1 MLNAHKEPI
10 VSVLFYFKKG
20 TNAMNIQKRLLE
32 LSDEKNADF
41 SAKLTPGIDREKFLG
56 VRIPAS
62 RKLAKEIIKENKH
75 KDFLNSLPHKYYDE
89 NILHSIL
96 ISEIKDYDECIECVD
111 EFLPYVDNWA
121 VCDTMS
127 PKAFKNKH
135 ERLMND
141 ILRWVDSDQT
151 YTIRFG
157 LKILMAHFLD
167 NDFKKEYLEIPAKI
181 KSDEYYI
188 NMMIAWFYA
197 TALAKQWNSTIVYIE
212 NGVLD
217 KWVHNKA
224 IQKARESYR
233 ITAEQKEYLKSLK
246 K

>member
-1 MLNAHKEPI
+1 
-10 VSVLFYFKKG
+10 
-20 TNAMNIQKRLLE
+20 MNIQKRLFE

-62 RKLAKEIIKENKH
+62 RKLAKEIIKENEH

-96 ISEIKDYDECIECVD
+96 ISEIKDYDECIKYID
-111 EFLPYVDNWA
+111 EFLPYVNNWA

-157 LKILMAHFLD
+157 LKMLMAHFLG
-167 NDFKKEYLEIPAKI
+167 NDFKNEYLKIPAKI

-197 TALAKQWNSTIVYIE
+197 TALAKQWDSIIVYIE

-233 ITAEQKEYLKSLK
+233 ITVEQKEYLKSLK

>member
-1 MLNAHKEPI
+1 
-10 VSVLFYFKKG
+10 
-20 TNAMNIQKRLLE
+20 MNIQKRLFE

-62 RKLAKEIIKENKH
+62 RKLAKEIIKENEH

-96 ISEIKDYDECIECVD
+96 ISEIKDYDECIKYID

-157 LKILMAHFLD
+157 LKMLMAHFLD
-167 NDFKKEYLEIPAKI
+167 NDFKNEYLKIPAKI

-197 TALAKQWNSTIVYIE
+197 TALAKQWDSTIVYIE

>member
-1 MLNAHKEPI
+1 
-10 VSVLFYFKKG
+10 
-20 TNAMNIQKRLLE
+20 MNIQKRLFE

-62 RKLAKEIIKENKH
+62 RKLAKEIIKENEH

-96 ISEIKDYDECIECVD
+96 ISEIKDYDECIKYID

-157 LKILMAHFLD
+157 LKMLMAHFLG
-167 NDFKKEYLEIPAKI
+167 NDFKNEYLKIPAKI

-197 TALAKQWNSTIVYIE
+197 TALAKQWDSIIVYIE

>member
-1 MLNAHKEPI
+1 MD
-10 VSVLFYFKKG
+10 
-20 TNAMNIQKRLLE
+20 IQKRLLE

-62 RKLAKEIIKENKH
+62 RKLAKEIIKENEH
-75 KDFLNSLPHKYYDE
+75 KDFLNNLPHKYYDE

-96 ISEIKDYDECIECVD
+96 ISEIKGYDECIKYID

-197 TALAKQWNSTIVYIE
+197 TALAKQWDSTIVYIE

>member
-1 MLNAHKEPI
+1 
-10 VSVLFYFKKG
+10 
-20 TNAMNIQKRLLE
+20 MNIQKRLFE

-62 RKLAKEIIKENKH
+62 RKLAKEIIKENEH

-96 ISEIKDYDECIECVD
+96 ISEIKDYDECIKYVD
-111 EFLPYVDNWA
+111 EFLPYVNNWA

-167 NDFKKEYLEIPAKI
+167 NDFKNEYLKIPAKI

-197 TALAKQWNSTIVYIE
+197 TALAKQWDNTIVFIE

-233 ITAEQKEYLKSLK
+233 ITAEQKEYLKSMK

>member
-1 MLNAHKEPI
+1 
-10 VSVLFYFKKG
+10 
-20 TNAMNIQKRLLE
+20 MNIQKRLLE

-62 RKLAKEIIKENKH
+62 RKLAKEIIKENEH
-75 KDFLNSLPHKYYDE
+75 KNFLNSLPHKYYDE

-96 ISEIKDYDECIECVD
+96 ISEIKDYDECIKYID

-135 ERLMND
+135 ERLMNN

-197 TALAKQWNSTIVYIE
+197 TALAKQWDSTIVYIE

-233 ITAEQKEYLKSLK
+233 ITAEQKKYLKSLK

>member
-1 MLNAHKEPI
+1 
-10 VSVLFYFKKG
+10 
-20 TNAMNIQKRLLE
+20 MNIQKRLFE

-62 RKLAKEIIKENKH
+62 RKLAKEIIKENEH

-96 ISEIKDYDECIECVD
+96 ISEIKDYDECIKYVD
-111 EFLPYVDNWA
+111 DFLPYVDNWA

-167 NDFKKEYLEIPAKI
+167 NDFKNEYLKIPAKI

-197 TALAKQWNSTIVYIE
+197 TALAKQWDSTIVYIE

>member
-1 MLNAHKEPI
+1 
-10 VSVLFYFKKG
+10 
-20 TNAMNIQKRLLE
+20 MNIQKRLLE

-62 RKLAKEIIKENKH
+62 RKLAKEIIKGNEH

-96 ISEIKDYDECIECVD
+96 ISEIKDYDECIKYID

-157 LKILMAHFLD
+157 LKMLMTHFLD

-197 TALAKQWNSTIVYIE
+197 TALAKQWDSTIVYIE

-233 ITAEQKEYLKSLK
+233 ITAEQKKYLKSLK

>member
-1 MLNAHKEPI
+1 
-10 VSVLFYFKKG
+10 
-20 TNAMNIQKRLLE
+20 MNIQKRLLE

-62 RKLAKEIIKENKH
+62 RKLAKEIIKENEH

-96 ISEIKDYDECIECVD
+96 ISEIKDYDECIKYID

-197 TALAKQWNSTIVYIE
+197 TALAKQWDSTIVYIE

-233 ITAEQKEYLKSLK
+233 ITTEQKEYLKSLK

>member
-1 MLNAHKEPI
+1 
-10 VSVLFYFKKG
+10 
-20 TNAMNIQKRLLE
+20 MNIQKRLLE

-62 RKLAKEIIKENKH
+62 RKLAKEIIKENEH

-96 ISEIKDYDECIECVD
+96 ISEIKDYDECIKYID
-111 EFLPYVDNWA
+111 EFLPYVNNWA

-167 NDFKKEYLEIPAKI
+167 NDFKNEYLKIPAKI

-197 TALAKQWNSTIVYIE
+197 TALAKQWDSTIVYIE

-233 ITAEQKEYLKSLK
+233 ITDEQKEYLKSLK

>member
-1 MLNAHKEPI
+1 
-10 VSVLFYFKKG
+10 
-20 TNAMNIQKRLLE
+20 MNIQKRLLE

-62 RKLAKEIIKENKH
+62 RKLAKEIIKENEH

-96 ISEIKDYDECIECVD
+96 ISEIKDYDECIKYVD

-181 KSDEYYI
+181 RSDEYYI

-224 IQKARESYR
+224 IKKARESYR

>member
-1 MLNAHKEPI
+1 
-10 VSVLFYFKKG
+10 
-20 TNAMNIQKRLLE
+20 MNIQKRLFE
-32 LSDEKNADF
+32 LSDEKNSDF

-62 RKLAKEIIKENKH
+62 RKLAKEIIKENEH

-96 ISEIKDYDECIECVD
+96 ISEIKDYDECIKYVD

-157 LKILMAHFLD
+157 LKMLMAHFLD
-167 NDFKKEYLEIPAKI
+167 NDFKNEYLKIPAKI

-197 TALAKQWNSTIVYIE
+197 TALAKQWDSTIVYIE

>member
-1 MLNAHKEPI
+1 
-10 VSVLFYFKKG
+10 
-20 TNAMNIQKRLLE
+20 MNIQKRLFE

-62 RKLAKEIIKENKH
+62 RKLAKEIIKENEH

-96 ISEIKDYDECIECVD
+96 ISEIKDYDECIKYVD

-167 NDFKKEYLEIPAKI
+167 NDFKNEYLKIPAKI

-197 TALAKQWNSTIVYIE
+197 TALAKQWDNTIVFIE

>member
-1 MLNAHKEPI
+1 
-10 VSVLFYFKKG
+10 
-20 TNAMNIQKRLLE
+20 MNIQKRLLE

-62 RKLAKEIIKENKH
+62 RKLAKEIIKENEH
-75 KDFLNSLPHKYYDE
+75 KNFLNSLPHKYYDE

-96 ISEIKDYDECIECVD
+96 ISEIKDYDECIKYID

-135 ERLMND
+135 KRLMNN

-197 TALAKQWNSTIVYIE
+197 TALAKQWDSTIVYIE

-217 KWVHNKA
+217 KWMHNKA

-233 ITAEQKEYLKSLK
+233 ITTEQKEYLKSLK

>member
-1 MLNAHKEPI
+1 
-10 VSVLFYFKKG
+10 
-20 TNAMNIQKRLLE
+20 MNIQKRLFE

-62 RKLAKEIIKENKH
+62 RKLAKEIIKENEH

-96 ISEIKDYDECIECVD
+96 ISEIKDYDECIKYVD
-111 EFLPYVDNWA
+111 EFLPYVNNWA

-167 NDFKKEYLEIPAKI
+167 NDFKNEYLKIPAKI

-197 TALAKQWNSTIVYIE
+197 TALAKQWDNTIVFIE

>member
-1 MLNAHKEPI
+1 
-10 VSVLFYFKKG
+10 
-20 TNAMNIQKRLLE
+20 MNIQKRLLE
-32 LSDEKNADF
+32 LSDETNADF

-62 RKLAKEIIKENKH
+62 RKLAKEIIKENEH

-96 ISEIKDYDECIECVD
+96 ISEIKDYGECIKYID

-127 PKAFKNKH
+127 PKAFKNEH

-151 YTIRFG
+151 YAIRFG
-157 LKILMAHFLD
+157 LKMLMAHFLD

-197 TALAKQWNSTIVYIE
+197 TALAKQWDSTIVYIE

-233 ITAEQKEYLKSLK
+233 ITTEQKEHLKSLK

>member
-1 MLNAHKEPI
+1 
-10 VSVLFYFKKG
+10 
-20 TNAMNIQKRLLE
+20 MNIQKRLLE

-62 RKLAKEIIKENKH
+62 RKLAKEIIKENEH
-75 KDFLNSLPHKYYDE
+75 KNFLNSLPHKYYDE

-96 ISEIKDYDECIECVD
+96 ISEIKDYDECIKYID

-135 ERLMND
+135 ERLMNE

-167 NDFKKEYLEIPAKI
+167 NDFKKEYLKIPAKI

-188 NMMIAWFYA
+188 NMMIAWYFA
-197 TALAKQWNSTIVYIE
+197 TALAKQYDDAIKVIE
-212 NGVLD
+212 NRRLD
-217 KWVHNKA
+217 PWTHNKA
-224 IQKARESYR
+224 IQKAIESYR
-233 ITAEQKEYLKSLK
+233 IDKGTKDYLRLLK
-246 K
+246 IKG

>member
-1 MLNAHKEPI
+1 
-10 VSVLFYFKKG
+10 
-20 TNAMNIQKRLLE
+20 MNIQKRLFE

-62 RKLAKEIIKENKH
+62 RKLAKEIIKENEH

-96 ISEIKDYDECIECVD
+96 ISEIKDYDECIKYVD

-157 LKILMAHFLD
+157 LKMLMAHFLG

-197 TALAKQWNSTIVYIE
+197 TALAKQWDSTIVYIE

>member
-1 MLNAHKEPI
+1 
-10 VSVLFYFKKG
+10 
-20 TNAMNIQKRLLE
+20 MNIQKRLLE

-62 RKLAKEIIKENKH
+62 RKLAKEIIKENEH

-96 ISEIKDYDECIECVD
+96 ISEIKDYDECIKYVD

-167 NDFKKEYLEIPAKI
+167 NDFKNEYLKIPAKI

-197 TALAKQWNSTIVYIE
+197 TALAKQWDSTIVYIE
-212 NGVLD
+212 NGILD

-224 IQKARESYR
+224 IQKAQESYR

>member
-1 MLNAHKEPI
+1 
-10 VSVLFYFKKG
+10 
-20 TNAMNIQKRLLE
+20 MNIQKRLFE

-41 SAKLTPGIDREKFLG
+41 SAKLTPGIDREKFLC

-62 RKLAKEIIKENKH
+62 RKLAKEIIKENEH

-96 ISEIKDYDECIECVD
+96 ISEIKDYDECIKYVD
-111 EFLPYVDNWA
+111 EFLPYVNNWA

-167 NDFKKEYLEIPAKI
+167 NDFKNEYLKIPAKI

-197 TALAKQWNSTIVYIE
+197 TALAKQWDSIIVYIE

>member
-1 MLNAHKEPI
+1 
-10 VSVLFYFKKG
+10 
-20 TNAMNIQKRLLE
+20 MNIQKKLLE

-75 KDFLNSLPHKYYDE
+75 KVFLNSLPHKYYDE

-96 ISEIKDYDECIECVD
+96 ISEIKDYDECIKYINV
-111 EFLPYVDNWA
+111 FLPYVDNWA

-197 TALAKQWNSTIVYIE
+197 TALAKQWDSTIVYIE

-233 ITAEQKEYLKSLK
+233 ITDEQKEYLKTLK

>member
-1 MLNAHKEPI
+1 
-10 VSVLFYFKKG
+10 
-20 TNAMNIQKRLLE
+20 MNIQKRLLE

-62 RKLAKEIIKENKH
+62 RKLAKEIIKGNEY

-96 ISEIKDYDECIECVD
+96 ISEIKDYDECVKYID

-127 PKAFKNKH
+127 PKIFKGEHK
-135 ERLMND
+135 RLMSD
-141 ILRWVDSDQT
+141 ILRWVNSDQT

-157 LKILMAHFLD
+157 LEILMSHFLD
-167 NDFKKEYLEIPAKI
+167 NDFKNEYLEIPARI
-181 KSDEYYI
+181 KSNEYYI
-188 NMMIAWFYA
+188 NMMIAWFFA
-197 TALAKQWNSTIVYIE
+197 TALAKQWDSTIVYIE

-217 KWVHNKA
+217 KWVHNKT

>member
-1 MLNAHKEPI
+1 M
-10 VSVLFYFKKG
+10 
-20 TNAMNIQKRLLE
+20 
-32 LSDEKNADF
+32 KNADF

-62 RKLAKEIIKENKH
+62 RKLAKEIIKENEH

-96 ISEIKDYDECIECVD
+96 ISEIKDYDECIKYID
-111 EFLPYVDNWA
+111 EFLPYVNNWA

-157 LKILMAHFLD
+157 LKMLMAHFLG
-167 NDFKKEYLEIPAKI
+167 NDFKNEYLKIPAKI

-197 TALAKQWNSTIVYIE
+197 TALAKQWDSIIVYIE

>member
-1 MLNAHKEPI
+1 
-10 VSVLFYFKKG
+10 
-20 TNAMNIQKRLLE
+20 MNIQKRLFE

-62 RKLAKEIIKENKH
+62 RKLAKEIIKENEH

-96 ISEIKDYDECIECVD
+96 ISEIKDYDECIKYVD

-121 VCDTMS
+121 VCDTIS

-167 NDFKKEYLEIPAKI
+167 NDFKNEYLKIPAKI

-197 TALAKQWNSTIVYIE
+197 TALAKQWDSTIVYIE

-246 K
+246 KRC

>member
-1 MLNAHKEPI
+1 
-10 VSVLFYFKKG
+10 
-20 TNAMNIQKRLLE
+20 MNIQKRLFE

-62 RKLAKEIIKENKH
+62 RKLAKEIIKENEH

-89 NILHSIL
+89 NIMHSIL
-96 ISEIKDYDECIECVD
+96 ISEIKDYDECIKYVD

-167 NDFKKEYLEIPAKI
+167 NDFKNEYLKIPAKI

-197 TALAKQWNSTIVYIE
+197 TALAKQWDSTIVYIE

>member
-1 MLNAHKEPI
+1 
-10 VSVLFYFKKG
+10 
-20 TNAMNIQKRLLE
+20 MNIQKRLFE

-62 RKLAKEIIKENKH
+62 RKLAKEIIKENEH

-96 ISEIKDYDECIECVD
+96 ISEIKDYNECIKYID

-167 NDFKKEYLEIPAKI
+167 NDFKNEYLKIPAKI

>member
-1 MLNAHKEPI
+1 
-10 VSVLFYFKKG
+10 
-20 TNAMNIQKRLLE
+20 MNIQKRLFE

-62 RKLAKEIIKENKH
+62 RKLAKEIIKENEH

-96 ISEIKDYDECIECVD
+96 ISEIKDYDECIKYID
-111 EFLPYVDNWA
+111 EFLPYVNNWA

-167 NDFKKEYLEIPAKI
+167 NDFKNEYLKIPAKI

-197 TALAKQWNSTIVYIE
+197 TALAKQWDNTIVFIE

-233 ITAEQKEYLKSLK
+233 ITAEQKEYLKSMK

>member
-1 MLNAHKEPI
+1 
-10 VSVLFYFKKG
+10 
-20 TNAMNIQKRLLE
+20 MNIQKRLFE

-41 SAKLTPGIDREKFLG
+41 SAKMTPGIDREKFLG

-62 RKLAKEIIKENKH
+62 RKLAKEIIKENEH

-96 ISEIKDYDECIECVD
+96 ISEIKDYDECIKYID
-111 EFLPYVDNWA
+111 EFLPYVNNWA

-167 NDFKKEYLEIPAKI
+167 NDFKNEYLKIPAKI

-197 TALAKQWNSTIVYIE
+197 TALAKQWDSIIVYIE

>member
-1 MLNAHKEPI
+1 
-10 VSVLFYFKKG
+10 
-20 TNAMNIQKRLLE
+20 MNIQKRLFE

-62 RKLAKEIIKENKH
+62 RKLAKEIIKENEH

-96 ISEIKDYDECIECVD
+96 ISEIKDYDECIKYVD
-111 EFLPYVDNWA
+111 EFLPYVNNWA

-157 LKILMAHFLD
+157 LKMLMAHFLG
-167 NDFKKEYLEIPAKI
+167 NDFKNEYLKIPAKI

-197 TALAKQWNSTIVYIE
+197 TALAKQWDNTIVFIE

>member
-1 MLNAHKEPI
+1 
-10 VSVLFYFKKG
+10 
-20 TNAMNIQKRLLE
+20 MNIQKRLLE

-41 SAKLTPGIDREKFLG
+41 SAKLTPGIAREKFLG

-96 ISEIKDYDECIECVD
+96 ISEIKDYAECVKYID

-127 PKAFKNKH
+127 PKIFKSEH
-135 ERLMND
+135 ERLMSD
-141 ILRWVDSDQT
+141 ILRWVNSDQT

-157 LKILMAHFLD
+157 LEILMSHFLD

-181 KSDEYYI
+181 KSNEYYI
-188 NMMIAWFYA
+188 NMMIAWFFA
-197 TALAKQWNSTIVYIE
+197 TALAKQWDSTIVYIE

-217 KWVHNKA
+217 KWVHNKT

>member
-1 MLNAHKEPI
+1 
-10 VSVLFYFKKG
+10 
-20 TNAMNIQKRLLE
+20 MNIQKRLLE

-62 RKLAKEIIKENKH
+62 RKLAKEIIKENEH

-96 ISEIKDYDECIECVD
+96 ISEIKDYDECIKYID

-135 ERLMND
+135 ERLMNN

-197 TALAKQWNSTIVYIE
+197 TALAKQWDSTIVYIE